1 MKKILLSAVLCL
13 ICALQVSAQ
22 TFDEEML
29 EGTWELQTNGV
40 DYNDYIGS
48 IKKLVIGDL
57 GDKEKKDIKHWSGFI
72 EYNWTQRAKDLNTE
86 YSLFEIEDEDY
97 ILDYFIIGND
107 RLHIIVGDD
116 FTLHFKI
123 LELTANTMKLRTKKG
138 EVTFQK
144 TVTSVQNAK
153 VEDPIAEQARYNIKG
168 EKVNH
173 PVKGINI
180 VRMTDN
186 STRKEVV
193 K

>member
-57 GDKEKKDIKHWSGFI
+57 GDKEKKDIKHWRGFI

>member
-48 IKKLVIGDL
+48 INKMEFGYIPAGGDSFVL
-57 GDKEKKDIKHWSGFI
+57 LNGHI
-72 EYNWTQRAKDLNTE
+72 EINWTQKAKDLHM
-86 YSLFEIEDEDY
+86 SRFEIKDELSGKRNVRDY
-97 ILDYFIIGND
+97 YITGKD
-107 RLHIIVGDD
+107 RLHINVGS

-123 LELTANTMKLRTKKG
+123 LELTANTMKLKMKNDEITYRK
-138 EVTFQK
+138 VS
-144 TVTSVQNAK
+144 TSVQNAK
-153 VEDPIAEQARYNIKG
+153 VEAPIAEQARYNIKG
-168 EKVNH
+168 QKVNH

>member
-57 GDKEKKDIKHWSGFI
+57 GDKEKIDIKHWSGFI

-97 ILDYFIIGND
+97 ILDYFITGNN

-138 EVTFQK
+138 EITFQK

-153 VEDPIAEQARYNIKG
+153 VEAPIAEQARYNIKG
-168 EKVNH
+168 QKVNH

>member
-1 MKKILLSAVLCL
+1 MAIWV
-13 ICALQVSAQ
+13 
-22 TFDEEML
+22 
-29 EGTWELQTNGV
+29 
-40 DYNDYIGS
+40 
-48 IKKLVIGDL
+48 IK
-57 GDKEKKDIKHWSGFI
+57 IKHWSGFI

-153 VEDPIAEQARYNIKG
+153 GSYCRTSSI
-168 EKVNH
+168 
-173 PVKGINI
+173 
-180 VRMTDN
+180 
-186 STRKEVV
+186 
-193 K
+193 

>member
-57 GDKEKKDIKHWSGFI
+57 GDKEKIDIKHWSGFI
-72 EYNWTQRAKDLNTE
+72 EYNWTQRAKDLNAE

-97 ILDYFIIGND
+97 ILDYFITGND

-123 LELTANTMKLRTKKG
+123 LELTANTMKLKTKKG
-138 EVTFQK
+138 EITFQK

-153 VEDPIAEQARYNIKG
+153 VEAPIAEQARYNIKG
-168 EKVNH
+168 QKVNH

>member
-1 MKKILLSAVLCL
+1 MDLSNIIGHKEQKIL
-13 ICALQVSAQ
+13 
-22 TFDEEML
+22 TR
-29 EGTWELQTNGV
+29 T
-40 DYNDYIGS
+40 
-48 IKKLVIGDL
+48 
-57 GDKEKKDIKHWSGFI
+57 
-72 EYNWTQRAKDLNTE
+72 
-86 YSLFEIEDEDY
+86 
-97 ILDYFIIGND
+97 ILDYFITGND

-123 LELTANTMKLRTKKG
+123 LKLTANTMKLRTKKG
-138 EVTFQK
+138 EITFQK

-153 VEDPIAEQARYNIKG
+153 VEAPIAEQARYNIKG

>member
-57 GDKEKKDIKHWSGFI
+57 GDKEKIDIKHWSGFI

-97 ILDYFIIGND
+97 ILDYFITGND

-153 VEDPIAEQARYNIKG
+153 VEAPIAEQARYNIKG
-168 EKVNH
+168 QKVNH

>member
-97 ILDYFIIGND
+97 ILDYFITGND

-153 VEDPIAEQARYNIKG
+153 VEAPIAEQARYNIKG
-168 EKVNH
+168 QKVNH

>member
-29 EGTWELQTNGV
+29 EGTWELQTIGV
-40 DYNDYIGS
+40 DFNDYVGP
-48 IKKLVIGDL
+48 IKKMQL
-57 GDKEKKDIKHWSGFI
+57 GYIPEVDHGFSLLTGFI
-72 EYNWTQRAKDLNTE
+72 EFTWTQKAKDLETSGREFVFEETE
-86 YSLFEIEDEDY
+86 NV
-97 ILDYFIIGND
+97 LDYFITGKD
-107 RLHIIVGDD
+107 RLHVVVDED

-138 EVTFQK
+138 EITFQK

-153 VEDPIAEQARYNIKG
+153 VEAPIAEQARYNIKG

>member
-13 ICALQVSAQ
+13 ICTLQVSAQ

-57 GDKEKKDIKHWSGFI
+57 ADKEKKDIRHWSGFI

-97 ILDYFIIGND
+97 ILDYFITGND

-123 LELTANTMKLRTKKG
+123 LKLTANTMKLRTKKG
-138 EVTFQK
+138 EITFQK

-153 VEDPIAEQARYNIKG
+153 VEAPIAEQARYNIKG